1 VELSFGGIALTRLIC
16 RRCNADVRNT
26 LRCRACGAL
35 HPTSE
40 LRAAVLSPSAA
51 AFYSIL
57 ALLVALWLW

>member
-1 VELSFGGIALTRLIC
+1 
-16 RRCNADVRNT
+16 
-26 LRCRACGAL
+26 L

-40 LRAAVLSPSAA
+40 LRAAFLSPSAA

>member
-1 VELSFGGIALTRLIC
+1 
-16 RRCNADVRNT
+16 
-26 LRCRACGAL
+26 L

-40 LRAAVLSPSAA
+40 LRAAILSPSAA